1 MAGAVIETQDDIDSA
16 RGWLIVVLG
25 VCMLTSMWGV
35 LFTFTVY
42 ADQLAA
48 TFSVTALQASSVFS
62 LMTAFFL
69 VVGGLFGVFTARFP
83 LRPVVAAAGVG
94 LAVAGGLL
102 QAVNSYL
109 GVLVAFA
116 VLGTAGGTIFTIV
129 VSLTPQWFDEHR
141 GIATS
146 ITMSGLGLGPL
157 VLPVVWLRLFDRMA
171 FRSAFAVVV
180 GTTAA
185 IVLTSSL
192 VYRRPPSHAR
202 NATAVD
208 VTWLRARLGN
218 RAFQGTVVGYAL
230 VWAWYYVFSAHLVDI
245 LTANS
250 VNRTVAATGLSII
263 GGVSILTRVTGGFV
277 GDRVGRRKTF
287 LAGVG
292 LASVFIFAVPF
303 IHSTAAVYLVLVG
316 LGAGLGPL
324 ASLWSPIVLTR
335 FGPENA
341 TATIGLLNITTT
353 LAAFLGPLA
362 VTILDK
368 TTGGYVAP
376 LVGLSAVT
384 FLGAALFYRGTAP
397 TID

>member
-1 MAGAVIETQDDIDSA
+1 MI
-16 RGWLIVVLG
+16 
-25 VCMLTSMWGV
+25 
-35 LFTFTVY
+35 
-42 ADQLAA
+42 
-48 TFSVTALQASSVFS
+48 FS
-62 LMTAFFL
+62 
-69 VVGGLFGVFTARFP
+69 
-83 LRPVVAAAGVG
+83 
-94 LAVAGGLL
+94 
-102 QAVNSYL
+102 
-109 GVLVAFA
+109 
-116 VLGTAGGTIFTIV
+116 
-129 VSLTPQWFDEHR
+129 
-141 GIATS
+141 
-146 ITMSGLGLGPL
+146 
-157 VLPVVWLRLFDRMA
+157 
-171 FRSAFAVVV
+171 
-180 GTTAA
+180 
-185 IVLTSSL
+185 
-192 VYRRPPSHAR
+192 
-202 NATAVD
+202 
-208 VTWLRARLGN
+208 
-218 RAFQGTVVGYAL
+218 VVGYAL